1 MALPTSYMTGSFT
14 KIPQYFDT
22 MLTAKAPDKFT
33 TKFMAD
39 LGFTSSNDR
48 QFVNVLKAIG
58 FLDDSGTPTKDTS
71 NFWIKAFQNKWLLR
85 E

>member
-39 LGFTSSNDR
+39 LALPVQMTDN
-48 QFVNVLKAIG
+48 L
-58 FLDDSGTPTKDTS
+58 
-71 NFWIKAFQNKWLLR
+71 
-85 E
+85 

>member
-33 TKFMAD
+33 TKFMA
-39 LGFTSSNDR
+39 FWMIVEP
-48 QFVNVLKAIG
+48 QQ
-58 FLDDSGTPTKDTS
+58 KDTS

>member
-48 QFVNVLKAIG
+48 R
-58 FLDDSGTPTKDTS
+58 
-71 NFWIKAFQNKWLLR
+71 IKGNWLFG
-85 E
+85 